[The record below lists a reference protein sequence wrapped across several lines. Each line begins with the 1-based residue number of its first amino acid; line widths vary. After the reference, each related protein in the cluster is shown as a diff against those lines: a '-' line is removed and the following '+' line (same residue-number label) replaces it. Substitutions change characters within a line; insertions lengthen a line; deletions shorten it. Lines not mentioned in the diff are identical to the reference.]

1 MSQGISDGDLV
12 RLARDGDAV
21 AFRLLVERHLPMAR
35 ARARRLCANPSDVDD
50 IVQESFLQAFLA
62 LDRLRDP
69 DRFPGWLAGIVL
81 NACRALRRGP
91 QVALLPYWPEPL
103 HPAATD
109 GQPSAEDLDRAD
121 ALRAAVASLPA
132 GQRHAVAL
140 HYYADRPAGQAGQA
154 GGSPGAARASLHKA
168 RLRLRDYLSEH
179 RPDLASGRRTPMTAV
194 RVARVERRI
203 PPGPIP
209 DRYHTHVARH
219 RELPIWLPGPDG
231 ARISAIFERRN
242 PEGESAGTIGGGE
255 AKAGTAEELARR
267 LLHAA
272 GARMTSVDIDELGPG
287 VPAARIGLTGP
298 AGRGNV
304 TARLPDGLG
313 MAITA
318 GTPIRVADAVMD
330 RLAGPGP
337 AAGVPEQTASEQTA
351 SEQTASDLI
360 PRRPRYEPRNMAFA
374 QGLSGWLLEGSF
386 REHSQEHWKDY
397 AAAADNGTA
406 VLHAATPDPAGF
418 AVLAQFMWADDYRGS
433 LVSFRGRLRR
443 GGDAGLAGLFVRV
456 ETPGSGAGRSGPLNV
471 DDVLADAGTTIIT
484 VAATPDWVRH
494 EVTARVPGDCR
505 LIGFGIIL
513 AGRGR
518 NRATRA
524 GTGPG
529 HVATPAVRQARAIY
543 AAVVTP

>member
-50 IVQESFLQAFLA
+50 VVQESFLQAFLA

-91 QVALLPYWPEPL
+91 QVALLPDWPEPL

-140 HYYADRPAGQAGQA
+140 HYYADMPAGQA

-168 RLRLRDYLSEH
+168 RLRLRDYLTEH
-179 RPDLASGRRTPMTAV
+179 RPDLVSGRRTPMTAV

-203 PPGPIP
+203 PPGPVP
-209 DRYHTHVARH
+209 DRWPTHVIVLADDAGH
-219 RELPIWLPGPDG
+219 RELPVWLLGPDG
-231 ARISAIFERRN
+231 VRISAIFERRN
-242 PEGESAGTIGGGE
+242 PDDENAGTIRGAG
-255 AKAGTAEELARR
+255 AKASTAEELTRR

-287 VPAARIGLTGP
+287 VPVARIGLTGP
-298 AGRGNV
+298 AGSGNV
-304 TARLPDGLG
+304 TARLPDGLAI
-313 MAITA
+313 AITA

-330 RLAGPGP
+330 RLAVPASPGSAPDSEPGTVPGP
-337 AAGVPEQTASEQTA
+337 VAGVPEQTASEL
-351 SEQTASDLI
+351 SSL
-360 PRRPRYEPRNMAFA
+360 RPRYEPRNMAFA
-374 QGLSGWLLEGSF
+374 EGLSGWLLDGSF
-386 REHSQEHWKDY
+386 REHPAPDHWKDY

-406 VLHAATPDPAGF
+406 ALHAATPDPAGF
-418 AVLAQFMWADDYRGS
+418 AILAQFMWADDYRGS
-433 LVSFRGRLRR
+433 VVSFRGRLRR
-443 GGDAGLAGLFVRV
+443 DGDAGLAGLFVRV
-456 ETPGSGAGRSGPLNV
+456 ETPGSGPGPSNLLNL
-471 DDVLADAGTTIIT
+471 DDVLADAGTTIS
-484 VAATPDWVRH
+484 AAAAAPDWAQH
-494 EVTARVPGDCR
+494 EVTAHVPGDCR
-505 LIGFGIIL
+505 LVLFGIFL
-513 AGRGR
+513 AGSGRIELREPELARG
-518 NRATRA
+518 T
-524 GTGPG
+524 
-529 HVATPAVRQARAIY
+529 
-543 AAVVTP
+543 

>member
-1 MSQGISDGDLV
+1 VSQGISDGDLV

-91 QVALLPYWPEPL
+91 QVALLADWPEPL

-140 HYYADRPAGQAGQA
+140 RYYADMPAGQAGA
-154 GGSPGAARASLHKA
+154 SPGAARASLHKA
-168 RLRLRDYLSEH
+168 RLRLRDYLTEH
-179 RPDLASGRRTPMTAV
+179 RPDLVSGRRAHVTAV

-209 DRYHTHVARH
+209 DRYFTHVIVLADDAGH

-231 ARISAIFERRN
+231 VRVSAIFERRN
-242 PEGESAGTIGGGE
+242 PEDENARTIQDAE
-255 AKAGTAEELARR
+255 AKASTAEELTRR

-287 VPAARIGLTGP
+287 VPVARIGLTGP
-298 AGRGNV
+298 AGSGNV

-313 MAITA
+313 IAITA

-330 RLAGPGP
+330 RLAVPASPGSAPDSEPGTVPGP
-337 AAGVPEQTASEQTA
+337 VTGAPEQRAGELS
-351 SEQTASDLI
+351 

-374 QGLSGWLLEGSF
+374 EGLSGWLLDGSF
-386 REHSQEHWKDY
+386 REHSEDHWKDY

-433 LVSFRGRLRR
+433 VVSFRGRLRR
-443 GGDAGLAGLFVRV
+443 GDDTGLAGLFVRV
-456 ETPGSGAGRSGPLNV
+456 ETPGSGPGPGNPLNL
-471 DDVLADAGTTIIT
+471 DDVLADAGTSIIT
-484 VAATPDWVRH
+484 VAATPDWAQH
-494 EVTARVPGDCR
+494 DVTAHVPGDCR
-505 LIGFGIIL
+505 LVGFGIFL
-513 AGRGR
+513 AGSGR
-518 NRATRA
+518 IELREPELARAT
-524 GTGPG
+524 
-529 HVATPAVRQARAIY
+529 
-543 AAVVTP
+543 

>member
-1 MSQGISDGDLV
+1 MSEGVSDGDLV

-91 QVALLPYWPEPL
+91 RVALLPDWPEPL

-140 HYYADRPAGQAGQA
+140 RYYADMPAGQA

-168 RLRLRDYLSEH
+168 RLRLRDYLTEH
-179 RPDLASGRRTPMTAV
+179 RPDLVPGLVSGLLSGRRTPMTAV
-194 RVARVERRI
+194 RVERVERRI
-203 PPGPIP
+203 PPGPTP
-209 DRYHTHVARH
+209 DRYFTHVIVLADTVLTDEGGH

-231 ARISAIFERRN
+231 VRISAIFERRN
-242 PEGESAGTIGGGE
+242 PADENAGTIGDTG
-255 AKAGTAEELARR
+255 AKASTVEELTRR

-272 GARMTSVDIDELGPG
+272 EARLTSVDIDELGPE
-287 VPAARIGLTGP
+287 VPVARIGLTGP
-298 AGRGNV
+298 AGSGTV
-304 TARLPDGLG
+304 TARLTDGLG
-313 MAITA
+313 IAITA

-330 RLAGPGP
+330 RLAVP
-337 AAGVPEQTASEQTA
+337 ASPEQTASEL
-351 SEQTASDLI
+351 S

-374 QGLSGWLLEGSF
+374 EGLSGWLLDGSF
-386 REHSQEHWKDY
+386 RQHSQDHWKDY
-397 AAAADNGTA
+397 VAAADNGAA
-406 VLHAATPDPAGF
+406 VLYAAMPDPAGF
-418 AVLAQFMWADDYRGS
+418 AILAQFIWADDYQGS
-433 LVSFRGRLRR
+433 VVTFRGRLRR
-443 GGDAGLAGLFVRV
+443 SGDAGLAGLFVRV
-456 ETPGSGAGRSGPLNV
+456 ETPGSGPGSLDLGDA
-471 DDVLADAGTTIIT
+471 LADAGTTSIT
-484 VAATPDWVRH
+484 VAATPDWVQH
-494 EVTARVPGDCR
+494 EVTAHVPDDCR
-505 LIGFGIIL
+505 LVGFGIFM
-513 AGRGR
+513 AGSGR
-518 NRATRA
+518 IELREPTVQLLV
-524 GTGPG
+524 GS
-529 HVATPAVRQARAIY
+529 
-543 AAVVTP
+543 

>member
-35 ARARRLCANPSDVDD
+35 ARARRLCVNPSDVDD

-62 LDRLRDP
+62 LGRLRDP

-91 QVALLPYWPEPL
+91 RVALLPDWPEPL

-140 HYYADRPAGQAGQA
+140 HYYADMPAGQA

-203 PPGPIP
+203 PPGPVP
-209 DRYHTHVARH
+209 DRYHTHVIVLADDAGH
-219 RELPIWLPGPDG
+219 RELPIWLPGHDG
-231 ARISAIFERRN
+231 DRISAIFERRN
-242 PEGESAGTIGGGE
+242 PEDENAGTIRGAG
-255 AKAGTAEELARR
+255 AKASTAEELTRR

-287 VPAARIGLTGP
+287 VPVARIGLTGP
-298 AGRGNV
+298 AGSGNV

-313 MAITA
+313 IAITA

-330 RLAGPGP
+330 RLAVPASPGSAPDSEPGTVPGP
-337 AAGVPEQTASEQTA
+337 AAGVPEQTASE
-351 SEQTASDLI
+351 LF

-374 QGLSGWLLEGSF
+374 EGLSGWLLDGSF
-386 REHSQEHWKDY
+386 REHSEDHWKDY

-418 AVLAQFMWADDYRGS
+418 AILAQIMWADDYRGS
-433 LVSFRGRLRR
+433 VVSFRGRLRR

-456 ETPGSGAGRSGPLNV
+456 EAPGSGPGPSNPLNL
-471 DDVLADAGTTIIT
+471 DDALADAGTTSGST
-484 VAATPDWVRH
+484 AAAAPDWAQH
-494 EVTARVPGDCR
+494 EVTAHVPGDCR
-505 LIGFGIIL
+505 TVWFGIFL
-513 AGRGR
+513 AGSGRIELREPELARG
-518 NRATRA
+518 T
-524 GTGPG
+524 
-529 HVATPAVRQARAIY
+529 
-543 AAVVTP
+543 

>member
-91 QVALLPYWPEPL
+91 QVALLPDWPEPL

-140 HYYADRPAGQAGQA
+140 HYYADMPAGQV
-154 GGSPGAARASLHKA
+154 GGSAGAARASLHKA
-168 RLRLRDYLSEH
+168 RLRLRDYLTEH
-179 RPDLASGRRTPMTAV
+179 RPDLVSGRRTPMTAV

-203 PPGPIP
+203 PPGPVP
-209 DRYHTHVARH
+209 DRYPTHVIVLADDAGH
-219 RELPIWLPGPDG
+219 QELPIWLPGHDG
-231 ARISAIFERRN
+231 VRISAIFERRN
-242 PEGESAGTIGGGE
+242 PEDENAGTIRGAR
-255 AKAGTAEELARR
+255 AKASTAEELTRR

-272 GARMTSVDIDELGPG
+272 GARMTSVDIDELGPE
-287 VPAARIGLTGP
+287 VPVARIGLTGP
-298 AGRGNV
+298 AGSGNV
-304 TARLPDGLG
+304 TARLPDGLAI
-313 MAITA
+313 AITA

-330 RLAGPGP
+330 RLAVSASPGSAPDSEPGTVPGP
-337 AAGVPEQTASEQTA
+337 FAGVPEQTASEL
-351 SEQTASDLI
+351 S

-374 QGLSGWLLEGSF
+374 EGLSGWLLDGSF
-386 REHSQEHWKDY
+386 REHSVQDHWKDY

-418 AVLAQFMWADDYRGS
+418 AILAQFMWPDDYRGS
-433 LVSFRGRLRR
+433 VVSFRGRLRR
-443 GGDAGLAGLFVRV
+443 DGDAGPAGLFVRV
-456 ETPGSGAGRSGPLNV
+456 ETPGSGPGPSNPLNL
-471 DDVLADAGTTIIT
+471 DDVLADAGTTSII
-484 VAATPDWVRH
+484 VAATPDWAQH
-494 EVTARVPGDCR
+494 EVTAHVPGDCR
-505 LIGFGIIL
+505 IVMFGIFL
-513 AGRGR
+513 AGSGRIELREPELARG
-518 NRATRA
+518 T
-524 GTGPG
+524 
-529 HVATPAVRQARAIY
+529 
-543 AAVVTP
+543 

>member
-91 QVALLPYWPEPL
+91 QVALLPDWPEPL

-109 GQPSAEDLDRAD
+109 GQPSAENLDRAD

-140 HYYADRPAGQAGQA
+140 HYYADLPAGQA

-168 RLRLRDYLSEH
+168 RRRLRDYLTEH
-179 RPDLASGRRTPMTAV
+179 RPDLVSGRRTPMTAV

-203 PPGPIP
+203 PPGPTP
-209 DRYHTHVARH
+209 DRYPTYVIVLADDAGH
-219 RELPIWLPGPDG
+219 RELPIWLLAHDG
-231 ARISAIFERRN
+231 VRISAIFERRH
-242 PEGESAGTIGGGE
+242 PEDENAGTIQDAA
-255 AKAGTAEELARR
+255 AKASTAEELTRQ

-272 GARMTSVDIDELGPG
+272 GARMTSVDIDELGPE
-287 VPAARIGLTGP
+287 VPVARIGLTGQ
-298 AGRGNV
+298 AGSGNV

-313 MAITA
+313 IAITA

-330 RLAGPGP
+330 RLAAPASPGSAPDSEPGTVPGP
-337 AAGVPEQTASEQTA
+337 VAGVPEQMASEL
-351 SEQTASDLI
+351 S

-374 QGLSGWLLEGSF
+374 EGLSGWLLDGSF
-386 REHSQEHWKDY
+386 REQSVQDHWIDY

-406 VLHAATPDPAGF
+406 VLYAATADPAGF
-418 AVLAQFMWADDYRGS
+418 AILAQFMWADDYRGS
-433 LVSFRGRLRR
+433 VVSFRGRLRR
-443 GGDAGLAGLFVRV
+443 GGDAGVAGLFVRV
-456 ETPGSGAGRSGPLNV
+456 ETPGSGPGPSNPLNSG
-471 DDVLADAGTTIIT
+471 DVLADAGTTSIT
-484 VAATPDWVRH
+484 VAATPDWAQH
-494 EVTARVPGDCR
+494 EVTAHVPGDCR
-505 LIGFGIIL
+505 LVAFGIFL
-513 AGRGR
+513 AGSGRIELREPELARGR
-518 NRATRA
+518 CSK
-524 GTGPG
+524 GG
-529 HVATPAVRQARAIY
+529 
-543 AAVVTP
+543 